1 MKMERDGCGMGKN
14 EKMERKKLGEKIIQR
29 RDNTVDEITVTVF
42 EDMVEIMDSNI
53 MSTEIV
59 LLSKEEFEKI
69 AEFVREVW
77 DKMSEGKNISS
88 P

>member
-42 EDMVEIMDSNI
+42 EDMVEIMDSNM

-77 DKMSEGKNISS
+77 DKMSKGKNISS